1 MPASRAELFA
11 FLDGLGIATRTVEH
25 PPLFTVG
32 QSQALRGEIAGGHTK
47 NLFLK
52 DKKDNY
58 FLLTVG
64 EEAQVDLKQIHHAIG
79 AASRVSFGRPDMMME
94 LLGVVPGAVTM
105 FGLINDTGRRVG
117 LFVDAALMEHETIN
131 AHPLTNEATTQIG
144 RADLLRFLAATG
156 HEPTI
161 LKLSA

>member
-1 MPASRAELFA
+1 MPASRADLIA
-11 FLDGLGIATRTVEH
+11 FLDGLGIATRTFEH
-25 PPLFTVG
+25 PPLFTVE
-32 QSQALRGEIAGGHTK
+32 QSRALRGEIAGGHTK

-64 EEAQVDLKQIHHAIG
+64 EEAQVDLKQVHHAIG
-79 AASRVSFGRPDMMME
+79 AASRVSFGRPEMLME
-94 LLGVVPGAVTM
+94 LLGVVPGAVTV
-105 FGLINDTGRRVG
+105 FGLINDTQRRVK
-117 LFVDAALMEHETIN
+117 LFLDAALMEHETIN
-131 AHPLTNEATTQIG
+131 AHPLTNEATTQIA
-144 RADLLRFLAATG
+144 RADLLRFIAATG

>member
-1 MPASRAELFA
+1 MPASRADLIA
-11 FLDGLGIATRTVEH
+11 FLDGLGIATRTFEH
-25 PPLFTVG
+25 PPLFTVE

-52 DKKDNY
+52 DKKDDY

-64 EEAQVDLKQIHHAIG
+64 EEAQVDLKQIHHTIG
-79 AASRVSFGRPDMMME
+79 AASRVSFGRPEMLME
-94 LLGVVPGAVTM
+94 LLGVVPGAVTV
-105 FGLINDTGRRVG
+105 FGLINDTQRRVE
-117 LFVDAALMEHETIN
+117 LFLDAALMEHETIN
-131 AHPLTNEATTQIG
+131 AHPLTNEATTQIA
-144 RADLLRFLAATG
+144 RADLLRFIAATG